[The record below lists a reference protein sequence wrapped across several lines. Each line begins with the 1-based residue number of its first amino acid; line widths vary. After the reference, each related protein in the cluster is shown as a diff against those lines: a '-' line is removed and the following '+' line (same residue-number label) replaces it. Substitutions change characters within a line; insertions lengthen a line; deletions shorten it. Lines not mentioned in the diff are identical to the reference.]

1 MRYRTILHGVQE
13 RPKAPAKQGLYI
25 NLKAQLELLRLP
37 SVEVDAVVLKGKNLG
52 YMRAWMNMW
61 ESVFVAVVEVER
73 VVAAV
78 VAVASKAAVAAE
90 AGAHFVAQL
99 HAEVHTVEV
108 AAAVEKARSEAAQGT
123 EYSSGPVFAGNLVAE
138 GKLHGSLDSKML
150 LNLLLVFARVEP

>member
-1 MRYRTILHGVQE
+1 VRYRTILHGVQE

-52 YMRAWMNMW
+52 YMRAWMNIW
-61 ESVFVAVVEVER
+61 ESVFVAVVVER
-73 VVAAV
+73 VVAAA